1 MNILADNKE
10 FLKHTEIW
18 NEIKSLFN
26 KKFNKKGLYNRPVYN
41 NKYIRTKISPYN
53 DVFKDNK
60 KIRKDKY
67 YGHSILLIESICE
80 VENKHYPQ
88 TFLDNFF
95 ECSSIKT
102 HNDNNKNSFF
112 KKLVQIIDWS
122 DDESNN

>member
-18 NEIKSLFN
+18 NKIKSLFN

-80 VENKHYPQ
+80 EENKYYPQ

-95 ECSSIKT
+95 EDNSIKT
-102 HNDNNKNSFF
+102 HMTIIKTASLKN
-112 KKLVQIIDWS
+112 
-122 DDESNN
+122 